1 MARNLLIGFRDLAV
15 QLVLILYDCSVHN
28 VHPACIN
35 SQVTLTFLGSKDPRQ
50 RVVASAASATLCR
63 INGRKCRAAAPKNPM
78 ESSSVGNVKGSWAA
92 PIVVVGED
100 LEDHHNLV
108 GQVLLRDQLPVA
120 ELHAI
125 QVHLNALCRHLA
137 PEGDG

>member
-1 MARNLLIGFRDLAV
+1 MYKQPSHPHISWFEGPKAKGGSLCGIGNTLQDKWPQV
-15 QLVLILYDCSVHN
+15 Q
-28 VHPACIN
+28 
-35 SQVTLTFLGSKDPRQ
+35 GSR
-50 RVVASAASATLCR
+50 S
-63 INGRKCRAAAPKNPM
+63 KNPK
-78 ESSSVGNVKGSWAA
+78 ESSSVVKIKGSWAA